1 MNEAAIHFDV
11 HVFVRTEVFIFL
23 LKFLF
28 RLLTVCR
35 ILVPQLGVEPVLSA
49 VKMQSPNHWAAR
61 EFPEQNF
68 LDQFSKY
75 LGTEL
80 LNHIVKLHL
89 TL

>member
-1 MNEAAIHFDV
+1 VNEAAIHFDV
-11 HVFVRTEVFIFL
+11 HVFVWTEVFIFL
-23 LKFLF
+23 FKFLF